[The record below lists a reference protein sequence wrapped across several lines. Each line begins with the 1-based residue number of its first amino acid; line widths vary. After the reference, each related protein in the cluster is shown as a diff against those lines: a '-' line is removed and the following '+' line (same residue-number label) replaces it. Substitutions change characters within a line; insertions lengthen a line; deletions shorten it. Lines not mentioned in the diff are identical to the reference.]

1 LTHKETVV
9 TTREDFNDDE
19 WTKVSEL
26 PALVIMAACMSDGHI
41 IPGMRE
47 LAAGSEALAAGVKA
61 HPDNAVLQAIA
72 ATKPSAPETSKED
85 QAKVADAAGAVALL
99 TAQIE
104 AGIAV
109 AKAHLTVDEYE
120 QVRDVLLASAR
131 ASVERL
137 GDGFM
142 GSGQKVTTSEAAF
155 IDHLTTLLA

>member
-1 LTHKETVV
+1 M
-9 TTREDFNDDE
+9 TTREDFSDE
-19 WTKVSEL
+19 EWAKVSEL
-26 PALVIMAACMSDGHI
+26 PGLVIIAACMSDGHI

-47 LAAGSEALAAGVKA
+47 LAAASESLAAGVKA

-72 ATKPSAPETSKED
+72 ATKPSSPETNKDE

-99 TAQIE
+99 STQIE
-104 AGIAV
+104 GGIAV

-131 ASVERL
+131 AAVERL

-142 GSGQKVTTSEAAF
+142 GSGEKVTTSEAAF
-155 IDHLTTLLA
+155 IDHLTTLFA